1 MASAPHP
8 TLVVGAPGPLTGLV
22 MHAWLDAGQPIVAF
36 LHATPPRG
44 WREDRLLAWL
54 RPRLSATAALRRA
67 GLEAEEAPRGRT
79 TAAIL
84 AALDRSGAT
93 LLLSAGFGRRIRPEV
108 LARLPGRAV
117 NLHPALL
124 PAYRG
129 PAPSLAMLRDDAYA
143 SAGGAT
149 LHLMDEGFDTGPL
162 IAQRRL
168 AAPAPTDALG
178 YRVASAV
185 AAAALA
191 AEALPAYLD
200 GRIVPTP
207 QPAEGGPEARASP
220 ADFLVGPEWD
230 AARIR
235 RLAAALPWTDRLLLP
250 GPDGRAVPV
259 AGRPRFLPAGA
270 PPAPFGHLQAPC
282 AEGIVRFR
290 RWGVWDKRWWRA
302 RRLLRQA
309 LLPLPPPG
317 PEGGG

>member
-1 MASAPHP
+1 
-8 TLVVGAPGPLTGLV
+8 

-44 WREDRLLAWL
+44 WREDRLLARL
-54 RPRLSATAALRRA
+54 RPPLSATAALRRA
-67 GLEAEEAPRGRT
+67 GVEAEEVPARGT
-79 TAAIL
+79 TEAIL

-143 SAGGAT
+143 TAGGAT

-162 IAQRRL
+162 IARRRL
-168 AAPAPTDALG
+168 GGGVPRDALG

-200 GRIVPTP
+200 GRIAPRP
-207 QPAEGGPEARASP
+207 QPAEGGPEARVSAE
-220 ADFLVGPEWD
+220 DFLVGPEWD

-270 PPAPFGHLQAPC
+270 PPAPSGQLQAPC

-290 RWGVWDKRWWRA
+290 RRGVLDKRWWQARA
-302 RRLLRQA
+302 LVRLA
-309 LLPLPPPG
+309 FSPLPPPG
-317 PEGGG
+317 PEG